1 MRAIVQDRY
10 GSPDQLRLADVEAPA
25 LTGAGV
31 LVRVQA
37 SSINAGDWRRVRGA
51 PFIIRA
57 SEGWRRP
64 RSPIFGGDAAGVVEQ
79 VGSEVTHV
87 SRGDAVYGIRTGSFA
102 DLVNGRN
109 FVRMPANLS
118 FEEAAAV
125 PIAGVTALQ
134 AVRDRGN
141 VQPGQRVL
149 VNGAGGGVGTMAVQL
164 ARAFGGDLTAVTGPG
179 TVDLVASLGAD
190 RVIDYSRDDFTRT
203 GLRHDV
209 VIDLGGN
216 RSIRALRRTLTD
228 DGRLVLVGAG
238 GGRLGPM
245 TRLIGGMVRMRLPRQ
260 RLTTFIAAVRRE
272 DLETLTGLIEAERLR
287 PIIDRSYPLEQ
298 VPDALRHVESGK
310 ARGKVVIRIG
320 T

>member
-1 MRAIVQDRY
+1 
-10 GSPDQLRLADVEAPA
+10 
-25 LTGAGV
+25 
-31 LVRVQA
+31 
-37 SSINAGDWRRVRGA
+37 
-51 PFIIRA
+51 
-57 SEGWRRP
+57 
-64 RSPIFGGDAAGVVEQ
+64 
-79 VGSEVTHV
+79 
-87 SRGDAVYGIRTGSFA
+87 
-102 DLVNGRN
+102 
-109 FVRMPANLS
+109 
-118 FEEAAAV
+118 
-125 PIAGVTALQ
+125 
-134 AVRDRGN
+134 
-141 VQPGQRVL
+141 
-149 VNGAGGGVGTMAVQL
+149 
-164 ARAFGGDLTAVTGPG
+164 
-179 TVDLVASLGAD
+179 
-190 RVIDYSRDDFTRT
+190 VIDYSRDDFTRT